1 MIEVAVGVLQ
11 RTDGKVL
18 VGERSAGKSLP
29 GYLEFPGGKIE
40 FGETPTAALE
50 RELNEEL
57 GLSVDGSC
65 LHRLIRFEYA
75 YPEFGVRLYV
85 YRLENWADEPVGR
98 EGQHLSWKMPAD
110 LFTAPLL
117 PANRPIL
124 NALTLPSSLLITPR
138 IKPGETGAFGHRLER
153 ALANDK
159 PGGVILRLSDPP
171 LWESLARLLAAA
183 RTRGQILILNSG
195 GVTSLPPIFHGL
207 HLSAAALTALEARP
221 TVDGWIGASVH
232 CVEEAI
238 QARRLGLDYIIAGSV
253 RDTPS
258 HPGTESLGWDRFEK
272 IVAAAGIPTYAI
284 GGVGPVDLPRVRAH
298 WGQGIAAIRAFWPE
312 TV

>member
-18 VGERSAGKSLP
+18 VGERPTGKSLA

-40 FGETPTAALE
+40 SGETPATALE

-57 GLSVDGSC
+57 GLSVNGSC

-85 YRLENWADEPVGR
+85 YRLKNWANEPVGR
-98 EGQHLSWKMPAD
+98 EGQRLSWKMPAD
-110 LFTAPLL
+110 LFAAPLL

-138 IKPGETGAFGHRLER
+138 IKPGETEAFGHRLER
-153 ALANDK
+153 ALANDE
-159 PGGVILRLSDPP
+159 PGGVVLRLSDPP

-183 RTRGQILILNSG
+183 STRGRILILNSG
-195 GVTSLPPIFHGL
+195 DVIPLPPIFHGL
-207 HLSAAALTALEARP
+207 HLPAAALTTLEARP
-221 TVDGWIGASVH
+221 AVDGWIGASVH
-232 CVEEAI
+232 CIEEAV
-238 QARRLGLDYIIAGSV
+238 QARRLGFDYVIAGSV

-258 HPGTESLGWDRFEK
+258 HPGTELLGWDGFEK
-272 IVAAAGIPTYAI
+272 IAAAAGIPAYAI
-284 GGVGPVDLPRVRAH
+284 GGVGPVDLSRVRAR

-312 TV
+312 AV